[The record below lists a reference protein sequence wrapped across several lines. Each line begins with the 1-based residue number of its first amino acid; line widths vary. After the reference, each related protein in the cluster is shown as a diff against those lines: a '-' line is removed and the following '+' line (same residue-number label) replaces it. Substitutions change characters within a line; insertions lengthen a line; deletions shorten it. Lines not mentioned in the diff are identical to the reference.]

1 MSVRIRNNVKVA
13 GTGPATI
20 VFAHGFGC
28 DQTMWRFLAPAFH
41 DHFRT
46 ITYDLTG
53 SGGSDLRAY
62 DRHRHGTL
70 HGHADDLLDIL
81 DVCATGPVVVV
92 GHSVSATIG
101 LLAANKAP
109 QRFAAQVMVGP
120 SPCFMNDG
128 DYVGGFNRE
137 ELNELLETM
146 EASFLGWAEKMA
158 PVIMGTP
165 NQPEL
170 SEELMRS
177 FSRNDPAIARHF
189 ARVTFLADH
198 RADLAASK
206 VPALILHCSDDLL
219 VPREVGDYMLR
230 HLPHSTLTV
239 VSNVGHCPHVSAPSA
254 STEAIEVFLERV
266 LSA

>member
-1 MSVRIRNNVKVA
+1 
-13 GTGPATI
+13 
-20 VFAHGFGC
+20 
-28 DQTMWRFLAPAFH
+28 
-41 DHFRT
+41 
-46 ITYDLTG
+46 
-53 SGGSDLRAY
+53 
-62 DRHRHGTL
+62 
-70 HGHADDLLDIL
+70 
-81 DVCATGPVVVV
+81 
-92 GHSVSATIG
+92 
-101 LLAANKAP
+101 
-109 QRFAAQVMVGP
+109 
-120 SPCFMNDG
+120 MNDG

-206 VPALILHCSDDLL
+206 VPALILHCSDDLQ

-239 VSNVGHCPHVSAPSA
+239 VSNVGHCPHMSAPSA